1 VHKFDFTE
9 LKRKIERAAK
19 KNNEPS
25 TNDELQ
31 KLLEEQAT
39 LEAQQSVAFEDAE
52 SLMKAKLKRVS
63 SKIYF

>member
-1 VHKFDFTE
+1 MNRQPMTSY
-9 LKRKIERAAK
+9 
-19 KNNEPS
+19 KNS
-25 TNDELQ
+25 
-31 KLLEEQAT
+31 T